1 MLRHSE
7 AFCSGLLYSPGRGC
21 PCVLIKT
28 SKCLRLI
35 TGLRAAMG
43 MHVDYVE
50 MSPLETAVDGE
61 QDRAEDSADEVAG
74 FDEDL

>member
-1 MLRHSE
+1 
-7 AFCSGLLYSPGRGC
+7 
-21 PCVLIKT
+21 
-28 SKCLRLI
+28 
-35 TGLRAAMG
+35 MG